1 MEHAQKKKTSKPYSP
16 EFRERAVRLAMEH
29 RDDYQSEAAA
39 LTAIAGKLGCSPDS
53 LRVWMRQ
60 VQRDGGEQPGPT
72 GVEIARI
79 KELEREN
86 RELRQANEILRK
98 ASAYFCPGGARPP
111 VSQIIDFIEESR
123 EAFGV
128 EPICR
133 ALQFAPSTY
142 YDRRAIARDPDRA
155 SARAKSDAAL
165 SLKIDAAWDANRKLY
180 GARKVWHVLRRQGE
194 YAARCTVERLMR
206 RLGLRGVVR
215 GKKVITTNP
224 DASLPCPDD
233 KVNRL
238 FMADRPNKLW
248 VSDFTYVPTWSGTV
262 YVAFV
267 IDVFARRI
275 VGWRTSTS
283 MKTQFVLDA
292 LDQAIWQRKT
302 PDNKSLVHHSDRG
315 SQYLSIKYTERLA
328 EAEIDLSVGTVGD
341 AYDNALAECVIGLFK
356 TEVINQIGPWKS
368 MREVEWETLKW
379 VDWYNNR
386 RLLGPIGYI
395 PPAEAEEAFYANLNT
410 LDMVA

>member
-1 MEHAQKKKTSKPYSP
+1 M
-16 EFRERAVRLAMEH
+16 
-29 RDDYQSEAAA
+29 
-39 LTAIAGKLGCSPDS
+39 IA
-53 LRVWMRQ
+53 
-60 VQRDGGEQPGPT
+60 
-72 GVEIARI
+72 
-79 KELEREN
+79 
-86 RELRQANEILRK
+86 
-98 ASAYFCPGGARPP
+98 
-111 VSQIIDFIEESR
+111 FIEESR
-123 EAFGV
+123 DALGV

-142 YDRRAIARDPDRA
+142 YERRAIARDPERA

-165 SLKIDAAWDANRKLY
+165 SVKIDKAWADNRKLY
-180 GARKVWHVLRRQGE
+180 GARKVWHVLLREGE
-194 YAARCTVERLMR
+194 DVARCTVERLMR
-206 RLGLRGVVR
+206 SLGIKGVIR

-224 DASLPCPDD
+224 DTSLPCPDD

-238 FMADRPNKLW
+238 FKADRPNKLW

-292 LDQAIWQRKT
+292 LEQAIWQRKT
-302 PDNKSLVHHSDRG
+302 PDNKALIHHSDRG

-386 RLLGPIGYI
+386 RLLSPIGYI
-395 PPAEAEEAFYANLNT
+395 TPAEAEETFYANLNT
-410 LDMVA
+410 IDMVA

>member
-1 MEHAQKKKTSKPYSP
+1 MVHTGSS
-16 EFRERAVRLAMEH
+16 R
-29 RDDYQSEAAA
+29 S
-39 LTAIAGKLGCSPDS
+39 AGRCSLP
-53 LRVWMRQ
+53 LLL
-60 VQRDGGEQPGPT
+60 PGRR
-72 GVEIARI
+72 IARQFC
-79 KELEREN
+79 RE
-86 RELRQANEILRK
+86 
-98 ASAYFCPGGARPP
+98 G
-111 VSQIIDFIEESR
+111 
-123 EAFGV
+123 
-128 EPICR
+128 
-133 ALQFAPSTY
+133 TY
-142 YDRRAIARDPDRA
+142 YDRRALARDPDRA

-165 SLKIDAAWDANRKLY
+165 SIKIDAAWDVNRKLY
-180 GARKVWHVLRRQGE
+180 GARKIWHVLRRQGE
-194 YAARCTVERLMR
+194 DVARCTVERLMR
-206 RLGLRGVVR
+206 GLGIRGVVR
-215 GKKVITTNP
+215 GKKIVTTNP
-224 DASLPCPDD
+224 DTSQPCPPLGRFALQIACWATDD

-275 VGWRTSTS
+275 VGWRASAS

-302 PDNKSLVHHSDRG
+302 PDNKSLIHHSDRG

-386 RLLGPIGYI
+386 RLLGPIGYV
-395 PPAEAEEAFYANLNT
+395 PPAEAEEAFYANMNT
-410 LDMVA
+410 IDMVA

>member
-1 MEHAQKKKTSKPYSP
+1 M
-16 EFRERAVRLAMEH
+16 
-29 RDDYQSEAAA
+29 
-39 LTAIAGKLGCSPDS
+39 IA
-53 LRVWMRQ
+53 
-60 VQRDGGEQPGPT
+60 
-72 GVEIARI
+72 
-79 KELEREN
+79 
-86 RELRQANEILRK
+86 
-98 ASAYFCPGGARPP
+98 
-111 VSQIIDFIEESR
+111 FIEESR
-123 EAFGV
+123 DALGV

-142 YDRRAIARDPDRA
+142 YERRAIALDPERA

-165 SLKIDAAWDANRKLY
+165 SVKIDKAWADNRKLY
-180 GARKVWHVLRRQGE
+180 GARKVWHVLLREGE
-194 YAARCTVERLMR
+194 DVARCTVERLMR
-206 RLGLRGVVR
+206 SLGIKGVIR

-224 DASLPCPDD
+224 DTSLPCPDD

-238 FMADRPNKLW
+238 FKADRPNKLW

-292 LDQAIWQRKT
+292 LEQAIWQRKT
-302 PDNKSLVHHSDRG
+302 PDNRELVHHSDRG

-395 PPAEAEEAFYANLNT
+395 TPAEAEETFYANLNT

>member
-1 MEHAQKKKTSKPYSP
+1 M
-16 EFRERAVRLAMEH
+16 
-29 RDDYQSEAAA
+29 
-39 LTAIAGKLGCSPDS
+39 TA
-53 LRVWMRQ
+53 
-60 VQRDGGEQPGPT
+60 
-72 GVEIARI
+72 
-79 KELEREN
+79 
-86 RELRQANEILRK
+86 
-98 ASAYFCPGGARPP
+98 
-111 VSQIIDFIEESR
+111 FIEESR
-123 EAFGV
+123 SSFGV
-128 EPICR
+128 EPICK

-155 SARAKSDAAL
+155 SARAKSDAAM
-165 SLKIDAAWDANRKLY
+165 SLKIGAAWEDNRKLY
-180 GARKVWHVLRRQGE
+180 GARKIWHVLRRDGE
-194 YAARCTVERLMR
+194 DVARCTVERLMHG
-206 RLGLRGVVR
+206 LGIKGVVR

-224 DASLPCPDD
+224 DTSQPCPDD

-238 FMADRPNKLW
+238 FRADRPNKLW
-248 VSDFTYVPTWSGTV
+248 VSDFTYVPSWSGTV

-275 VGWRTSTS
+275 VGWRASTS

-302 PDNKSLVHHSDRG
+302 QDNKSLVHHSDRG

-368 MREVEWETLKW
+368 TREVEWETLKW

-395 PPAEAEEAFYANLNT
+395 TPAEAEEAFYANLNT

>member
-1 MEHAQKKKTSKPYSP
+1 M
-16 EFRERAVRLAMEH
+16 
-29 RDDYQSEAAA
+29 
-39 LTAIAGKLGCSPDS
+39 
-53 LRVWMRQ
+53 
-60 VQRDGGEQPGPT
+60 
-72 GVEIARI
+72 
-79 KELEREN
+79 
-86 RELRQANEILRK
+86 
-98 ASAYFCPGGARPP
+98 
-111 VSQIIDFIEESR
+111 DFIEESR
-123 EAFGV
+123 LAHGV

-142 YDRRAIARDPDRA
+142 YDRRAIMRDPDRA
-155 SARAKSDAAL
+155 SARAKSDAAM
-165 SLKIDAAWDANRKLY
+165 SVKIDAAWDANRKLY
-180 GARKVWHVLRRQGE
+180 GARKIWHVLRRQGE
-194 YAARCTVERLMR
+194 DAARCTVERLMR
-206 RLGLRGVVR
+206 RLGIRGVVR
-215 GKKVITTNP
+215 GKKVITTNL
-224 DASLPCPDD
+224 DTSLPCPDD

-275 VGWRTSTS
+275 VGWRVSTS

-292 LDQAIWQRKT
+292 LEQAIWQRKT

-328 EAEIDLSVGTVGD
+328 EAKIDLSVGTVGD

-379 VDWYNNR
+379 PYGDASIAY
-386 RLLGPIGYI
+386 RLTGRL
-395 PPAEAEEAFYANLNT
+395 
-410 LDMVA
+410 V

>member
-1 MEHAQKKKTSKPYSP
+1 MPLLLP
-16 EFRERAVRLAMEH
+16 
-29 RDDYQSEAAA
+29 
-39 LTAIAGKLGCSPDS
+39 G
-53 LRVWMRQ
+53 RQ
-60 VQRDGGEQPGPT
+60 
-72 GVEIARI
+72 IARQFC
-79 KELEREN
+79 RE
-86 RELRQANEILRK
+86 
-98 ASAYFCPGGARPP
+98 G
-111 VSQIIDFIEESR
+111 
-123 EAFGV
+123 
-128 EPICR
+128 
-133 ALQFAPSTY
+133 TY
-142 YDRRAIARDPDRA
+142 HDRRALARDPDRA

-165 SLKIDAAWDANRKLY
+165 SIKIDAAWDANHKLY
-180 GARKVWHVLRRQGE
+180 GARKIWHVLRRQGE
-194 YAARCTVERLMR
+194 DAARCTVERLMH
-206 RLGLRGVVR
+206 RLGIRGVVR

-224 DASLPCPDD
+224 DTSLPCPDD

-238 FMADRPNKLW
+238 FMAERPNKLW

-275 VGWRTSTS
+275 VGWRASTS

-292 LDQAIWQRKT
+292 LEQAIWQRKT
-302 PDNKSLVHHSDRG
+302 PDNNSLVHHSDRG

-386 RLLGPIGYI
+386 RLLGSIGYV
-395 PPAEAEEAFYANLNT
+395 PPAEAGEAYYANLNT
-410 LDMVA
+410 IDMVA

>member
-1 MEHAQKKKTSKPYSP
+1 M
-16 EFRERAVRLAMEH
+16 
-29 RDDYQSEAAA
+29 
-39 LTAIAGKLGCSPDS
+39 IA
-53 LRVWMRQ
+53 
-60 VQRDGGEQPGPT
+60 
-72 GVEIARI
+72 
-79 KELEREN
+79 
-86 RELRQANEILRK
+86 
-98 ASAYFCPGGARPP
+98 
-111 VSQIIDFIEESR
+111 FIEESR
-123 EAFGV
+123 DALGV

-142 YDRRAIARDPDRA
+142 YERRSIALDPDRA
-155 SARAKSDAAL
+155 SARARSDAAL
-165 SLKIDAAWDANRKLY
+165 SVKIDKAWADNRKLY
-180 GARKVWHVLRRQGE
+180 GARKVWHVLLREGE
-194 YAARCTVERLMR
+194 DVARCTVERLMR
-206 RLGLRGVVR
+206 SLGIKGVIR

-224 DASLPCPDD
+224 DTSLPCPDD

-238 FMADRPNKLW
+238 FKADRPNKLW

-292 LDQAIWQRKT
+292 LEQAIWQRKT
-302 PDNKSLVHHSDRG
+302 PDNKELVHHSDRG

-395 PPAEAEEAFYANLNT
+395 TPAEAEETFYANLNT

>member
-1 MEHAQKKKTSKPYSP
+1 MT
-16 EFRERAVRLAMEH
+16 
-29 RDDYQSEAAA
+29 
-39 LTAIAGKLGCSPDS
+39 
-53 LRVWMRQ
+53 
-60 VQRDGGEQPGPT
+60 
-72 GVEIARI
+72 
-79 KELEREN
+79 
-86 RELRQANEILRK
+86 
-98 ASAYFCPGGARPP
+98 
-111 VSQIIDFIEESR
+111 DFIEESR
-123 EAFGV
+123 EAHGV

-142 YDRRAIARDPDRA
+142 YDRRSIVRDPDRA
-155 SARAKSDAAL
+155 SARVKSDAAL
-165 SLKIDAAWDANRKLY
+165 SVKIDAAWDTNRKLY
-180 GARKVWHVLRRQGE
+180 GARKIWHVLLRQGE
-194 YAARCTVERLMR
+194 DAARCTVERLMR
-206 RLGLRGVVR
+206 SLGIRGVVR
-215 GKKVITTNP
+215 GKKVITTQP
-224 DASLPCPDD
+224 DTSKPCPDD

-238 FMADRPNKLW
+238 FTADRPNKLW

-275 VGWRTSTS
+275 VGWRASTS

-328 EAEIDLSVGTVGD
+328 EAKIDLSVGTVGD

-395 PPAEAEEAFYANLNT
+395 PPAEAEEAFYANLNS

>member
-1 MEHAQKKKTSKPYSP
+1 M
-16 EFRERAVRLAMEH
+16 
-29 RDDYQSEAAA
+29 
-39 LTAIAGKLGCSPDS
+39 
-53 LRVWMRQ
+53 
-60 VQRDGGEQPGPT
+60 
-72 GVEIARI
+72 
-79 KELEREN
+79 
-86 RELRQANEILRK
+86 
-98 ASAYFCPGGARPP
+98 
-111 VSQIIDFIEESR
+111 IDFIEESR
-123 EAFGV
+123 GAHGV

-133 ALQFAPSTY
+133 TLQIAPSTY

-155 SARAKSDAAL
+155 SARAKSDAAM
-165 SLKIDAAWDANRKLY
+165 SVKIDATWDANRKLY
-180 GARKVWHVLRRQGE
+180 GARKIWHVLRRQGE
-194 YAARCTVERLMR
+194 DAARCTVERLMR
-206 RLGLRGVVR
+206 RLGIRGVVR

-224 DASLPCPDD
+224 DTSLPCPDD

-267 IDVFARRI
+267 IDVYARRI
-275 VGWRTSTS
+275 VGWRASTS

-302 PDNKSLVHHSDRG
+302 PDNKSLIHHSDRG

-368 MREVEWETLKW
+368 MREVEWETLRW

-395 PPAEAEEAFYANLNT
+395 PPAEAEETFYANLNS